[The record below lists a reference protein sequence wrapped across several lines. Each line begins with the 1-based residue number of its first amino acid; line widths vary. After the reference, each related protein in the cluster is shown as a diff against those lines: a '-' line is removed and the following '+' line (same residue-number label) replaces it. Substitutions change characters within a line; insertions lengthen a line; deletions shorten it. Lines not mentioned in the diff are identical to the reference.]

1 MVFKNVS
8 YFSSDPYNMNL
19 YDIEYIPY
27 RVPKSLQNYGSI
39 ISHSIM
45 YMYIKDTYRIDNK
58 TKKKK
63 IMKWFVYLNTFHK
76 FSISL
81 KKTLRSSSSF
91 SHINLHLFVSF
102 LVEGSRILSIKSVI
116 DTQATSIIRGNR
128 INRQTDPVTVLSAWH
143 MSTCKY
149 GRTVHGFDTRIW
161 PGWNVYLRES
171 HRSQG
176 VSGYNVVS
184 RVIIQSKRDPVSRIG
199 NASHYPLLCMYKST
213 CEDFN
218 RRKPSRETP
227 HCAG

>member
-102 LVEGSRILSIKSVI
+102 LVEGSRILSIKSHRH
-116 DTQATSIIRGNR
+116 TSNFYHSRKSDKSANRPGHRLISVTYVDVQIRSN
-128 INRQTDPVTVLSAWH
+128 S
-143 MSTCKY
+143 
-149 GRTVHGFDTRIW
+149 
-161 PGWNVYLRES
+161 
-171 HRSQG
+171 
-176 VSGYNVVS
+176 
-184 RVIIQSKRDPVSRIG
+184 SRIRH
-199 NASHYPLLCMYKST
+199 AYLARLERLL
-213 CEDFN
+213 EGV
-218 RRKPSRETP
+218 
-227 HCAG
+227 A

>member
-27 RVPKSLQNYGSI
+27 RVPKRLQNYGSI

-81 KKTLRSSSSF
+81 KKNSKEFFILFPYKSPSLCLLSRRRITHPLYQKCHRHTSNFYHSRKSDKSANRPGHRLISVIYVDVQIRSNS
-91 SHINLHLFVSF
+91 
-102 LVEGSRILSIKSVI
+102 SRIRH
-116 DTQATSIIRGNR
+116 A
-128 INRQTDPVTVLSAWH
+128 
-143 MSTCKY
+143 
-149 GRTVHGFDTRIW
+149 
-161 PGWNVYLRES
+161 YLARLE
-171 HRSQG
+171 RLLEG
-176 VSGYNVVS
+176 V
-184 RVIIQSKRDPVSRIG
+184 
-199 NASHYPLLCMYKST
+199 A
-213 CEDFN
+213 
-218 RRKPSRETP
+218 
-227 HCAG
+227 